1 MKKII
6 CILAVLIL
14 ILVVYIHVLTTPKA
28 SVEIDMIVENH
39 FNGDEAPNDPII
51 QFNLENLSEM
61 ENISEIER
69 EDFNRVISSENFSEG
84 EMTFNFG
91 VFEFEEQG
99 IFKYRVSQVIHED
112 LLEQE
117 NWNLDLVSFYIT
129 FNVAQSE
136 QGELEVEYTIQKS
149 EDDETLLVD
158 NIRFINSY
166 SPSE

>member
-6 CILAVLIL
+6 CILSILIS
-14 ILVVYIHVLTTPKA
+14 ILVVYIYLVADLKA
-28 SVEIDMIVENH
+28 SIKIDMIVENH
-39 FNGDEAPNDPII
+39 FNGDEDPNNPII
-51 QFNLENLSEM
+51 QFNLENQSEM
-61 ENISEIER
+61 ENISELER
-69 EDFNRVISSENFSEG
+69 ENLNEIISFENFPEG
-84 EMTFNFG
+84 ELTFNFD

-129 FNVAQSE
+129 FNVTQSE
-136 QGELEVEYTIQKS
+136 QSELEVEYTIEKS

-158 NIRFINSY
+158 NIRFINTY
-166 SPSE
+166 LPSQ